1 MWAAQFEFE
10 HFLCLCPSKKLH
22 SLVIGNHWF
31 NVKDSGLLHLHYIF
45 AFSRHIYPKQLTTGG
60 FTLSHMWLLRELNP
74 GLLLLTKRANHCTI
88 EPLDSRWDFLTWL
101 TVTDLLQYITNKSY
115 VDILTFICFL
125 LIERWMFVHLYKEF
139 SEKAQHFSPHH
150 MIKCSL
156 KCPNVYIK
164 HKHINKIM

>member
-88 EPLDSRWDFLTWL
+88 EPPDSR
-101 TVTDLLQYITNKSY
+101 
-115 VDILTFICFL
+115 
-125 LIERWMFVHLYKEF
+125 
-139 SEKAQHFSPHH
+139 
-150 MIKCSL
+150 
-156 KCPNVYIK
+156 
-164 HKHINKIM
+164 